1 MSFSPP
7 GPHTSAYGSGTVF
20 ASMHTPL
27 LLKFPALC
35 VSHTEKPP
43 THFLCSEAS
52 AMSSGYKTVSVRGGT
67 GAARDWAS
75 RRESCR
81 SGRLHLRPQRRRAQ
95 AGGG

>member
-20 ASMHTPL
+20 ASCTPPL
-27 LLKFPALC
+27 LEFPALR
-35 VSHTEKPP
+35 VSHTENPHP
-43 THFLCSEAS
+43 LPLQRGLGCVQWEQ
-52 AMSSGYKTVSVRGGT
+52 TVSVRGGT
-67 GAARDWAS
+67 EAARAQAP

-81 SGRLHLRPQRRRAQ
+81 SGKPRLKPQRKRAR